1 MNENTPG
8 FCFSG
13 FLIMILMP
21 RFINGLEKSTTRS
34 RAEVIVNGAT
44 AKSASWNIELA
55 LIMSHLNVLVV
66 DKYIF

>member
-21 RFINGLEKSTTRS
+21 RDMKGFEKSISRS
-34 RAEVIVNGAT
+34 LIEVMVSGAT
-44 AKSASWNIELA
+44 ARSAFWGMERRGED
-55 LIMSHLNVLVV
+55 MRG
-66 DKYIF
+66 